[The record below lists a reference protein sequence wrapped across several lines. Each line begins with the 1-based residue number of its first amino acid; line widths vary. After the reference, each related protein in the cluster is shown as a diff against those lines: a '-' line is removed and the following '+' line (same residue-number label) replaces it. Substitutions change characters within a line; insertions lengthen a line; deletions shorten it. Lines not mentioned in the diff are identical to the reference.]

1 MDQKS
6 SESFSWFS
14 LEWFTPSI
22 LQDFHWENERLFYL
36 LFLIPVIFIVR
47 WLIQRNLKSKLD
59 VSFPEDVLHRDPT
72 SFFRFIPTILIILA
86 LVNLIAAL
94 ARPQRS
100 TERVEQNAEGIDIVL
115 VIDISKSMD
124 IKDLRPNRLEAT
136 KKTAKKFIDGRIE
149 DRIGIVVFSG
159 EAFSLS
165 PLTTDY
171 TLLKTYVNEIK
182 FNLIE
187 QGGTAIGSA
196 LAVAINRLKESQAES
211 KVAVLLS
218 DGDNNA
224 GNIDPITAAK
234 LASAYGIKV
243 YTILAGVE
251 DGSVPVGQDIF
262 GNTQYVKVEVDPTTL
277 RRIAEITNGR
287 FFKAASN
294 KALEEIF
301 SNIDRLEK
309 TEIKVNR
316 YKNIK
321 DFYDVYLMWAILFFI
336 LWLILKNTF
345 LNNFLND

>member
-6 SESFSWFS
+6 KEMFSWLS
-14 LEWFTPSI
+14 LDWFTPSI
-22 LQDFHWENERLFYL
+22 LKDFHWENERFLYL
-36 LFLIPVIFIVR
+36 LFLIPLIFFGK

-59 VSFPEDVLHRDPT
+59 VSFPEQVLQKDPT
-72 SFFRFIPTILIILA
+72 SFLRFIPLVLITLVM
-86 LVNLIAAL
+86 VNLILAL

-100 TERVEQNAEGIDIVL
+100 TERVEQNTEGIDIVL
-115 VIDISKSMD
+115 VIDISKSME
-124 IKDLRPNRLEAT
+124 IQDLRPNRLEAT
-136 KKTAKKFIDGRIE
+136 KKTAKNFINGRIE

-196 LAVAINRLKESQAES
+196 LAVALNRLKESQAES
-211 KVAVLLS
+211 KVVVLLS

-224 GNIDPITAAK
+224 GNIDPMTAAK

-287 FFKAASN
+287 FFKAATN

-309 TEIKVNR
+309 TEVKINR

-321 DFYDVYLMWAILFFI
+321 DYYDVYLMWALLFFI
-336 LWLILKNTF
+336 LWLMFKNTF
-345 LNNFLND
+345 LNNFLVD